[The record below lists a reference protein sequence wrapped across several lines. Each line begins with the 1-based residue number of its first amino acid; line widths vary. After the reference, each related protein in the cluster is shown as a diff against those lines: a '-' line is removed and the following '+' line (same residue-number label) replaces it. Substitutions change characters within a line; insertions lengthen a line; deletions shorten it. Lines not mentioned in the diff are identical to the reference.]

1 MKRPFAIV
9 VLTLVLLSL
18 ALGAFAAPVAQ
29 GPKPVIT
36 QPEPDAAVRGTVQVV
51 GSATHPQFLRY
62 ELYYAPFPVPS
73 DSAWIFIGD
82 AHFQQQPA
90 GLLGTWAS
98 GGLPDGAY
106 GLKVRVVRA
115 DGNYTD
121 SDVRRVL
128 VANRR
133 PVETPTSAVTREPT
147 EIPPPLAPTPTVVLA
162 VPTVQMPRV
171 TVTPTLQAKVTP
183 TAIVGEVRPTATPSA
198 ASLFDVDRLVK
209 TAKTAATY
217 TAGLFVA
224 MGAFFAVKAIL
235 AWLWH
240 KIRP

>member
-1 MKRPFAIV
+1 
-9 VLTLVLLSL
+9 
-18 ALGAFAAPVAQ
+18 
-29 GPKPVIT
+29 
-36 QPEPDAAVRGTVQVV
+36 
-51 GSATHPQFLRY
+51 
-62 ELYYAPFPVPS
+62 
-73 DSAWIFIGD
+73 
-82 AHFQQQPA
+82 
-90 GLLGTWAS
+90 
-98 GGLPDGAY
+98 
-106 GLKVRVVRA
+106 
-115 DGNYTD
+115 
-121 SDVRRVL
+121 
-128 VANRR
+128 
-133 PVETPTSAVTREPT
+133 
-147 EIPPPLAPTPTVVLA
+147 